1 METNHPFVGRQKE
14 LTALKEMVQRG
25 KSQICVVY
33 GRRRVGKT
41 ELIRH
46 AFQGHRF
53 YSFEGIE
60 NQGKSEQIDNFLF
73 QLDYQIK
80 KKTRRKTSCHSWRE
94 AFSQLV
100 SLAQEGPVVILLDE
114 LQWMANYHS
123 DLVSDLKM
131 IWDQLLSRAG
141 PVTLVLCGSI
151 ASFMQKKVIKSKAL
165 YGRTDLTIHLK
176 PFSIQETT
184 ELLEGKGHEEILLV
198 HLLVGG
204 IPKYLNLLKEEGSV
218 LLGIN
223 KLAFQTAGY
232 FFDEF
237 DRIFTSHFGHHEKY
251 EQIIKT
257 LAGHP
262 YGKSRHEMISTTDST
277 GGGELTRVLY
287 NLESAGFI
295 SSFVPFDK
303 NQNSRLKRYYISD
316 PFLSFYFAFILPY
329 KLGQPKQ
336 ENYFLNH
343 ICPKPQFS
351 SWLGRSFELFCLNH
365 CHDIAKIL
373 GFSAV
378 DYQAGPYF
386 NHSKKGQLSGVQ
398 IDLIFDRADKVIT
411 VCEIKYQ
418 NSAIG
423 MNVIRELQ
431 GKIEKIEELQNK
443 TVQKV
448 LISKSQ
454 ASPEV
459 LKSGYFS
466 RVILAEEFFFRTQ

>member
-1 METNHPFVGRQKE
+1 MQTNPSFIGRENE
-14 LTALKEMVQRG
+14 LKALKNMVQ
-25 KSQICVVY
+25 KATSQIGVIY

-46 AFQGHRF
+46 AFQGSRF

-60 NQGKSEQIDNFLF
+60 NQSKSEQIVNFLF

-80 KKTRRKTSCHSWRE
+80 TKTRRKASPHSWRE
-94 AFSQLV
+94 VFSHLV
-100 SLAQEGPVVILLDE
+100 PLAQKGPVVILLDE

-131 IWDQLLSRAG
+131 VWDQFLSRIG
-141 PVTLVLCGSI
+141 PVTLILCGSI
-151 ASFMQKKVIKSKAL
+151 ASFMQKKVVKSKAL

-176 PFSIQETT
+176 PFSIQETAM
-184 ELLEGKGHEEILLV
+184 LLANKGHEEILLA

-204 IPKYLNLLKEEGSV
+204 IPKYLNLLKEEESV

-223 KLAFQTAGY
+223 KLAFQTTGY
-232 FFDEF
+232 FFDEYE
-237 DRIFTSHFGHHEKY
+237 RIFTSHFGRHERY

-262 YGKSRHEMISTTDST
+262 YGKSRHEIINTTLST
-277 GGGELTRVLY
+277 GGGELSRVLY

-295 SSFVPFDK
+295 NSFVPFNQ

-316 PFLSFYFAFILPY
+316 PFLGFYFAFILPY
-329 KLGQPKQ
+329 KLKQPKQ

-343 ICPKPQFS
+343 IYPKPQFF

-373 GFSAV
+373 GFWAV

-398 IDLIFDRADKVIT
+398 IDLIFNRADKVIT
-411 VCEIKYQ
+411 ACEIKYQ
-418 NSAIG
+418 SSPIRT
-423 MNVIRELQ
+423 NVIKEFQ
-431 GKIEKIEELQNK
+431 GKIEKIKQLQNK

-448 LISKSQ
+448 LISKSR
-454 ASPEV
+454 ALPEV
-459 LKSGYFS
+459 VKSGFFS
-466 RVILAEEFFFRTQ
+466 RVILAEEFLHKIP